1 LVYCEKHGSI
11 IDAIR
16 REKQMKKWYRKRK
29 IELIEKYNPE
39 WKNLYY
45 DI

>member
-1 LVYCEKHGSI
+1 
-11 IDAIR
+11 
-16 REKQMKKWYRKRK
+16 MKKWYRKRK

-45 DI
+45 DIW